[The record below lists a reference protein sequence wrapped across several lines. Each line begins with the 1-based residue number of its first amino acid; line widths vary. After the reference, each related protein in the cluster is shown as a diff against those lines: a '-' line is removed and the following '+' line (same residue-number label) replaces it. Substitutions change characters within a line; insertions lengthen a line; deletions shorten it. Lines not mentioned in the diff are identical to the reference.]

1 MESFS
6 SEQMKYQFDDFEL
19 CLDSETLSR
28 FGKRLNI
35 EPQQFTLLLL
45 LLEQRG
51 EIVER
56 DVIQQ
61 RVWVGRPV
69 TDESIRAAVKKL
81 RDLLGDDARTPKFIK
96 TVPKQG
102 YKWLQPVSVTEG
114 AKLDNSMVWV
124 QLYSFIKLILV
135 IALIYL
141 VLKAFEGIDS
151 DDRKDNVQ
159 VSLLTELSGSEVFA
173 DYHSDTQRLVFLHR
187 ETKSSPQ
194 QIYIKNLATNSLNRL
209 TWDTQN
215 YTNVYWSPDGT
226 KLVYGAG
233 NGIDYLHY
241 IAEFD
246 KQGNVIQTQTL
257 NDKSLKNLFVIGWL
271 KAQSGLLFAEQVK
284 SAKQHSIHQYDL
296 KSKQLKTLSYPNVAG
311 KGDYLAA
318 LSVDG
323 VKLAILREVSKQ
335 KVALII
341 IDLKSGDEIANVML
355 PFIASKLVWRES
367 EDIFLTS
374 FNGQLAHY
382 NLLSKKIE
390 QDITLPANTHDVF
403 ASCGE
408 QCLILRQHNGDFL
421 DIKERPLQGTGT
433 VERNALFN
441 GRIFNYAGAQDFPSY
456 LNTSADLVF
465 AALNNKQFSIERI
478 NSSGERF
485 ALAELDDIKA
495 LTALVASE
503 DGNQLAGIVSGRLFV
518 LDTQKFEP
526 AQKVEFVTAALE
538 RVENPTWSGDGR
550 AIYITHINGNVPNIV
565 KLNVLSGERE
575 FIAAGFLGFT
585 ELDADN
591 AVGVDSSLVA
601 WLLRKYEQGWQ
612 KQRQLTQLS
621 SASPNRWRI
630 KNNVLY
636 FSRRVERVGEICNLP
651 LNAPSQGAICEK
663 MDDNQ
668 FRLNFDI
675 HPKLQAML
683 MVESLSAQSIIVRL
697 TW

>member
-102 YKWLQPVSVTEG
+102 YKWLLP
-114 AKLDNSMVWV
+114 
-124 QLYSFIKLILV
+124 
-135 IALIYL
+135 
-141 VLKAFEGIDS
+141 
-151 DDRKDNVQ
+151 VQ
-159 VSLLTELSGSEVFA
+159 VIRSSTATEHKPATKSLITILLALLVVASLMMWFVQTESAVVKPTQLSVSNITELSGSEVFA

-194 QIYIKNLATNSLNRL
+194 QIYIKDLTSNSLNRL

-215 YTNVYWSPDGT
+215 YTNVYWSPDGS

-241 IAEFD
+241 ITEFD
-246 KQGNVIQTQTL
+246 MQGNVVQTQTL
-257 NDKSLKNLFVIGWL
+257 NDKNLKNLFVIGWL
-271 KAQSGLLFAEQVK
+271 KVQSGLLFAEQVK
-284 SAKQHSIHQYDL
+284 NTKQHSIYQYDL
-296 KSKQLKTLSYPNVAG
+296 ESKQLKTLSYPNVAG
-311 KGDYLAA
+311 KGDYLAG
-318 LSVDG
+318 LSDDG
-323 VKLAILREVSKQ
+323 AKLAILREVSKQ
-335 KVALII
+335 KAALVI
-341 IDLKSGDEIANVML
+341 IDLKSGDEEANVML
-355 PFIASKLVWRES
+355 PFAASKLVWHES
-367 EDIFLTS
+367 TEIFLTS

-403 ASCGE
+403 ASCGG

-421 DIKERPLQGTGT
+421 DIKERPLQVTGT
-433 VERNALFN
+433 VEHNALFN

-456 LNTSADLVF
+456 LNASADLVF
-465 AALNNKQFSIERI
+465 AELNNKQFSIERI
-478 NSSGERF
+478 NSHGKRF
-485 ALAELDDIKA
+485 TLAEFNGA
-495 LTALVASE
+495 NTLTALVASD
-503 DGNQLAGIVSGRLFV
+503 DGNQLAGIISGRLFI
-518 LDTQKFEP
+518 LNTLKAKPTQSLN
-526 AQKVEFVTAALE
+526 FVTAALE
-538 RVENPTWSGDGR
+538 RVENPIWSADNH
-550 AIYITHINGNVPNIV
+550 AIYVAHLKENVPNIV
-565 KLNVLSGERE
+565 KLNVLNGERE
-575 FIAAGFLGFT
+575 FVASGFLSFKS
-585 ELDADN
+585 LDADT
-591 AVGVDSSLVA
+591 AVGVDTSLTA
-601 WLLRKYEQGWQ
+601 WFLKKGEQGWQ

-630 KNNVLY
+630 KNNALY
-636 FSRRVERVGEICNLP
+636 FSRRVARVGEVCFVSLTN
-651 LNAPSQGAICEK
+651 PSQDASCEK

-675 HPKLQAML
+675 HPEQQAML
-683 MVESLSAQSIIVRL
+683 MVESLSAQSNIVRL

>member
-51 EIVER
+51 EIVDR

-61 RVWVGRPV
+61 RVWIGRPV

-102 YKWLQPVSVTEG
+102 YKWLLP
-114 AKLDNSMVWV
+114 
-124 QLYSFIKLILV
+124 
-135 IALIYL
+135 
-141 VLKAFEGIDS
+141 
-151 DDRKDNVQ
+151 VQ
-159 VSLLTELSGSEVFA
+159 VIRSNTATEHKKTPKSIVIILLALLVVVSLMMWFVQTESAVVKPTQLSVSNITELSGSEVFA

-194 QIYIKNLATNSLNRL
+194 QIYIKNLTSNSLNRL

-241 IAEFD
+241 ITEFD
-246 KQGNVIQTQTL
+246 KQGDVIKNQTL

-284 SAKQHSIHQYDL
+284 STKQHSIYQYDL
-296 KSKQLKTLSYPNVAG
+296 ESKQLKTLSYPNVAG
-311 KGDYLAA
+311 KGDYLAG
-318 LSVDG
+318 LSNDG
-323 VKLAILREVSKQ
+323 AKLAILREVSKQ
-335 KVALII
+335 KAALVI
-341 IDLKSGDEIANVML
+341 IDLKSGDEEANVML
-355 PFIASKLVWRES
+355 PFAASKLVWHES
-367 EDIFLTS
+367 TEIFLTS

-421 DIKERPLQGTGT
+421 DIKERPLQVTGI
-433 VERNALFN
+433 VEHNALFN

-456 LNTSADLVF
+456 LNASADLVF

-478 NSSGERF
+478 NSNGKHF
-485 ALAELDDIKA
+485 TLAEFNGA
-495 LTALVASE
+495 NTLTALVASD
-503 DGNQLAGIVSGRLFV
+503 DGNQLAGIISGRLFI
-518 LDTQKFEP
+518 LNTQKAKP
-526 AQKVEFVTAALE
+526 KQSLNFVTAALE
-538 RVENPTWSGDGR
+538 RVENPIWSADSR
-550 AIYITHINGNVPNIV
+550 AIYVAHLKGNVPNIV
-565 KLNVLSGERE
+565 KLNVLNGERE
-575 FIAAGFLGFT
+575 FIASGFLSFKL
-585 ELDADN
+585 LDADS
-591 AVGVDSSLVA
+591 AIGVDTSLTA
-601 WLLRKYEQGWQ
+601 WFLKKGEQGWQ
-612 KQRQLTQLS
+612 KQSQLAQLS
-621 SASPNRWRI
+621 SANPNRWRI
-630 KNNVLY
+630 KNNALY
-636 FSRRVERVGEICNLP
+636 FSKRIGRIGHVCHVP
-651 LNAPSQGAICEK
+651 LVTPAPSEICEK

-675 HPKLQAML
+675 HPKQQAML
-683 MVESLSAQSIIVRL
+683 MVESLSAQSNIVRL

>member
-6 SEQMKYQFDDFEL
+6 SVQMKYQFDDFEL

-45 LLEQRG
+45 LLEHRG
-51 EIVER
+51 EIVTR

-69 TDESIRAAVKKL
+69 TDESIRAAIKKL

-102 YKWLQPVSVTEG
+102 YKWLLP
-114 AKLDNSMVWV
+114 
-124 QLYSFIKLILV
+124 
-135 IALIYL
+135 
-141 VLKAFEGIDS
+141 
-151 DDRKDNVQ
+151 VQ
-159 VSLLTELSGSEVFA
+159 VIRSNTATVHKKTPKSLVTILLALLLVVSLIMWFVQTESAVVKPTQLSVRNITELSGSEVFA

-209 TWDTQN
+209 TWDKQN
-215 YTNVYWSPDGT
+215 YTNVYWSPDGN
-226 KLVYGAG
+226 KLVYGTG

-241 IAEFD
+241 ITEFD
-246 KQGNVIQTQTL
+246 KQGNVIKTQTL

-284 SAKQHSIHQYDL
+284 STKQHSIYQYDL
-296 KSKQLKTLSYPNVAG
+296 GSKQLKTLSYPNVAG
-311 KGDYLAA
+311 KGDYLAG
-318 LSVDG
+318 LSDDG
-323 VKLAILREVSKQ
+323 AKLAILREVSKQ
-335 KVALII
+335 KAALVI
-341 IDLKSGDEIANVML
+341 IDLKSGDEEANVML
-355 PFIASKLVWRES
+355 PFAASKLVWHES
-367 EDIFLTS
+367 TEIFLTS

-390 QDITLPANTHDVF
+390 QDIILPANTHDVF

-421 DIKERPLQGTGT
+421 DIKERPLQIKSPI
-433 VERNALFN
+433 ENIALFN

-456 LNTSADLVF
+456 LNASADLVF

-478 NSSGERF
+478 NSHGKRF
-485 ALAELDDIKA
+485 TLAEFNGTNT
-495 LTALVASE
+495 LTALVASG
-503 DGNQLAGIVSGRLFV
+503 DGNQLAGIISGRLFI
-518 LDTQKFEP
+518 LNTQKAETP
-526 AQKVEFVTAALE
+526 QSLNFVTAALE
-538 RVENPTWSGDGR
+538 RVENPIWSADNR
-550 AIYITHINGNVPNIV
+550 AIYVAHLKGNVPTIV
-565 KLNVLSGERE
+565 KLNVLNGERE
-575 FIAAGFLGFT
+575 FVASGFLSFKP
-585 ELDADN
+585 LDADT
-591 AVGVDSSLVA
+591 AIGVDTSLTA
-601 WLLRKYEQGWQ
+601 WLLKKGEKAWQ
-612 KQRQLTQLS
+612 KQRQLAQLS
-621 SASPNRWRI
+621 SANPNRWRI
-630 KNNVLY
+630 KNNALY
-636 FSRRVERVGEICNLP
+636 FSRRVARVGEVCFVP
-651 LNAPSQGAICEK
+651 LTYSSQNAECKK

-675 HPKLQAML
+675 HPEQQAML
-683 MVESLSAQSIIVRL
+683 MVESLSAQSNIVRL

>member
-19 CLDSETLSR
+19 CLDSETLRR

-102 YKWLQPVSVTEG
+102 YKWLLP
-114 AKLDNSMVWV
+114 
-124 QLYSFIKLILV
+124 
-135 IALIYL
+135 
-141 VLKAFEGIDS
+141 
-151 DDRKDNVQ
+151 VQ
-159 VSLLTELSGSEVFA
+159 VIRSNTATEHKPATKSLISILLALLVVVSLMMWFVQTESAVVKPTQLSVSNITELSGSEVFA

-194 QIYIKNLATNSLNRL
+194 QIYIKDLTSNSLNRL

-233 NGIDYLHY
+233 NGIGYLHY

-246 KQGNVIQTQTL
+246 KLGDVIKTQTL

-284 SAKQHSIHQYDL
+284 STKQHSIYQYDL
-296 KSKQLKTLSYPNVAG
+296 ESKQLKTLSYPNVAG
-311 KGDYLAA
+311 KGDYLAR
-318 LSVDG
+318 LSDDG
-323 VKLAILREVSKQ
+323 AKLAILREVSKQ
-335 KVALII
+335 KAALII
-341 IDLKSGDEIANVML
+341 IDLKLGDEEANVML
-355 PFIASKLVWRES
+355 PFAASKLVWYES
-367 EDIFLTS
+367 TEIFLSS

-408 QCLILRQHNGDFL
+408 HCLILRQHNGDFL
-421 DIKERPLQGTGT
+421 DIKERPLQVT
-433 VERNALFN
+433 VEHNALFN

-456 LNTSADLVF
+456 LNASADLVF

-478 NSSGERF
+478 NSHGKRF
-485 ALAELDDIKA
+485 TLAEFNGANTLN
-495 LTALVASE
+495 ALVASD
-503 DGNQLAGIVSGRLFV
+503 DGNQLAGIISGRLFI
-518 LDTQKFEP
+518 LNTQEAKTT
-526 AQKVEFVTAALE
+526 QSLNFVTAALE
-538 RVENPTWSGDGR
+538 RVENPIWSADNR
-550 AIYITHINGNVPNIV
+550 SIYVAHLKGNVPNIV
-565 KLNVLSGERE
+565 KLNVFNGERE
-575 FIAAGFLGFT
+575 FVASGFLSFKP
-585 ELDADN
+585 LDTDN
-591 AVGVDSSLVA
+591 AIGVDTSLTA
-601 WLLRKYEQGWQ
+601 WFLKKGEQGWQ
-612 KQRQLTQLS
+612 KQSKLAQLS

-630 KNNVLY
+630 KNNLLY
-636 FSRRVERVGEICNLP
+636 FSRRVAREGEVCFVSLSSP
-651 LNAPSQGAICEK
+651 FQDAVCEK

-675 HPKLQAML
+675 HPKQQALL
-683 MVESLSAQSIIVRL
+683 MVESLSAQSNIVRL

>member
-19 CLDSETLSR
+19 CLDSETLRR

-61 RVWVGRPV
+61 RVWIGRPV

-102 YKWLQPVSVTEG
+102 YKWLLP
-114 AKLDNSMVWV
+114 
-124 QLYSFIKLILV
+124 
-135 IALIYL
+135 
-141 VLKAFEGIDS
+141 
-151 DDRKDNVQ
+151 VQ
-159 VSLLTELSGSEVFA
+159 VIRSNTATEHKKTPKSIVIILLALLVVVSLMMWFVQTESAVAKPTQLSVRNITELSGSEVFA

-194 QIYIKNLATNSLNRL
+194 QIYIKDLTSNSLNRL

-241 IAEFD
+241 ITEFD
-246 KQGNVIQTQTL
+246 KQGDVIKTQTL

-284 SAKQHSIHQYDL
+284 STKQHSIYQYGL
-296 KSKQLKTLSYPNVAG
+296 ESKQLKTLSYPNVAG
-311 KGDYLAA
+311 KGDYLAG
-318 LSVDG
+318 LSDDG
-323 VKLAILREVSKQ
+323 AKLAILREVSKQ
-335 KVALII
+335 KAALII
-341 IDLKSGDEIANVML
+341 IDLKSGDEEANVML
-355 PFIASKLVWRES
+355 PFAASKLVWHES
-367 EDIFLTS
+367 AEIFLSS
-374 FNGQLAHY
+374 FNGQLARY

-421 DIKERPLQGTGT
+421 DIKERPLQVTGT
-433 VERNALFN
+433 VEHNGLFN

-456 LNTSADLVF
+456 LNASADLVF

-478 NSSGERF
+478 NSHGKRF
-485 ALAELDDIKA
+485 TLAEFNGA
-495 LTALVASE
+495 NTLTALVASD
-503 DGNQLAGIVSGRLFV
+503 DGNQLAGIISGRLFI
-518 LDTQKFEP
+518 LNTQKAKP
-526 AQKVEFVTAALE
+526 TQSLNFVTAALE
-538 RVENPTWSGDGR
+538 RIENPIWSADNR
-550 AIYITHINGNVPNIV
+550 AIYVAHLKGNVPNIM
-565 KLNVLSGERE
+565 KLNAQSGERE
-575 FIAAGFLGFT
+575 FVVSGFLSFKS
-585 ELDADN
+585 LDADT
-591 AVGVDSSLVA
+591 AIGVDTSLTA
-601 WLLRKYEQGWQ
+601 WLLKKDEKAWQ
-612 KQRQLTQLS
+612 KHRQLAQLS
-621 SASPNRWRI
+621 SANPNRWRI
-630 KNNVLY
+630 KNNALY
-636 FSRRVERVGEICNLP
+636 FSRRVARVGEVCFVSLTN
-651 LNAPSQGAICEK
+651 PSQDAECEK

-675 HPKLQAML
+675 HPKQQAML
-683 MVESLSAQSIIVRL
+683 MVESLSAQSNIVRL